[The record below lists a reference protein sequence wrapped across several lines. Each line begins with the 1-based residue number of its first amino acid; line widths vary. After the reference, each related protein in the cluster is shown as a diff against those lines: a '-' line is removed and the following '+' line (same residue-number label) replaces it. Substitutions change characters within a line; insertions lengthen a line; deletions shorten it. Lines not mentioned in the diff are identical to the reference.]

1 MIFLQRVTIIRTLN
15 NLLYVKGEL
24 TMEQFIEK
32 MVDMLDVEEEITM
45 DTVLDEL
52 DEWDSLSFVSF
63 LAMANAA
70 YGKKV
75 EPSNVKLAETV
86 GDLYNLIK

>member
-1 MIFLQRVTIIRTLN
+1 
-15 NLLYVKGEL
+15 
-24 TMEQFIEK
+24 MEQFIEK
-32 MVDMLDVEEEITM
+32 MVDLLDCEEEITM

-70 YGKKV
+70 YGKKI
-75 EPSNVKLAETV
+75 EPSDVRRAETI
-86 GDLYNLIK
+86 GDLYSLIK

>member
-1 MIFLQRVTIIRTLN
+1 
-15 NLLYVKGEL
+15 
-24 TMEQFIEK
+24 MEQFIEK
-32 MVDMLDVEEEITM
+32 MVDMLDAEEEITM

-70 YGKKV
+70 YGKKL
-75 EPSNVKLAETV
+75 NATDVKNAETV
-86 GDLYNLIK
+86 ADLYELIK